1 MLNFLYDV
9 LLLIIVAFP
18 DTCQQKG
25 YNEFYAISEAS
36 ERFVGVVRRGDEA
49 DQRPRV
55 TVFEVMEDGER
66 LRALHSVTLLNPVSP
81 GSAELSSDGRFLITM
96 DDFAYE
102 GDGPH
107 ALVIYD
113 LVRREHSAY
122 AADQFLPKN
131 FNKHVAH
138 LPGYCWR
145 SWDGAFNA
153 SSTKYYPTIPE
164 VAAREKY
171 PNVVID
177 LPTRIPSIEESGK
190 NPADL
195 APLKQVKFKGAMY
208 NARNTWKSSQ
218 AKIELKDQAMPQ
230 FLYRSWPTERP
241 GQTFKYDSSSGDFL
255 RVPDKKRPEAKP

>member
-1 MLNFLYDV
+1 MLTFLRNV
-9 LLLIIVAFP
+9 LLLVIIAFP
-18 DTCQQKG
+18 DPDPQKG
-25 YNEFYAISEAS
+25 YKEFYAISEAS
-36 ERFVGVVRRGDEA
+36 ERFVGVVRRGDGA
-49 DQRPRV
+49 DRRPRV

-113 LVRREHSAY
+113 LVRREHSAH

-131 FNKHVAH
+131 FNKHVPT
-138 LPGYCWR
+138 LPGFRWR

-177 LPTRIPSIEESGK
+177 LPTRIPTIEKSDK

-195 APLKQVKFKGAMY
+195 APLKKVKFKGAMY
-208 NARNTWKSSQ
+208 TARNTWKASQ
-218 AKIELKDQAMPQ
+218 AIIELKDQAMPR
-230 FLYRSWPTERP
+230 FLNRSWPSERP
-241 GQTFKYDSSSGDFL
+241 SQTFEYDSSSGEFL
-255 RVPDKKRPEAKP
+255 RVSKEKGAGR